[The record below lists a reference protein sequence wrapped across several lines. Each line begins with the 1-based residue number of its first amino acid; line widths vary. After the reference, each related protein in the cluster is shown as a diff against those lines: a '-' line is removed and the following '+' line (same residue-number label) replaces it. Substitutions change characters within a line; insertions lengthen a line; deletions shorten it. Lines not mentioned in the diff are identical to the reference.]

1 MLSFTHR
8 FAVVYLGA
16 ALSLSL
22 PGASSAADEASCRPL
37 RPMQAGV
44 VEHADQGVD
53 ALRRYIFISRGIY
66 QLEMMQVAG
75 SLEAWRA
82 EARCARRVAERAAD
96 EGPVALQTR
105 P

>member
-1 MLSFTHR
+1 MLSLSQR

-22 PGASSAADEASCRPL
+22 PGPSSAADEATCKPL
-37 RPMQAGV
+37 RPMQAAV

-53 ALRRYIFISRGIY
+53 ALRRYVFISRGVH
-66 QLEMMQVAG
+66 QLDMMEVAE
-75 SLEAWRA
+75 SLDAWRA
-82 EARCARRVAERAAD
+82 EARCAKRVAERAATQP
-96 EGPVALQTR
+96 PVAVQTR